1 MEDIK
6 LAPLKEELII
16 AEDQRVELKQ
26 KLSVIQKTMKEKKA
40 ELDRLKSIHD
50 NSTNTIKYCN
60 SLKVEVA
67 IAELLQQEGSIKE
80 TVKKLDDKSCLEQA
94 QAAVL
99 RPDEAS
105 RALPG
110 KAMELMMH
118 HAIFLSNRV
127 DWRSRASGL
136 FARAS
141 CGKEADTK
149 TDNVADAADPSLPAR
164 HGVAGSAMRGR
175 REVVQ
180 TRESIS
186 AHDS

>member
-1 MEDIK
+1 MPSDFEMEDIK

-80 TVKKLDDKSCLEQA
+80 TVKKLDDSIMLLKYRIDTGVNE
-94 QAAVL
+94 
-99 RPDEAS
+99 
-105 RALPG
+105 G
-110 KAMELMMH
+110 K
-118 HAIFLSNRV
+118 R
-127 DWRSRASGL
+127 
-136 FARAS
+136 
-141 CGKEADTK
+141 
-149 TDNVADAADPSLPAR
+149 
-164 HGVAGSAMRGR
+164 
-175 REVVQ
+175 
-180 TRESIS
+180 
-186 AHDS
+186 